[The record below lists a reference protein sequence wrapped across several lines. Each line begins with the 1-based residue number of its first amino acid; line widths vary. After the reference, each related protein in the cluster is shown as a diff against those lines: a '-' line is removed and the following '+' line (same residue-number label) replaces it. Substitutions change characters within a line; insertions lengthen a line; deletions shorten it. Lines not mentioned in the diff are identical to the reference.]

1 MIIVN
6 THTLFNQLKQ
16 HIQTK
21 PFVLLQIY
29 SDVKAHPQEN
39 RVSCYYVDFQ
49 DEQYIVPIH
58 HTEKYSL
65 DYKAEVIQTDQTIYV
80 SDIKKYKHNTLVISK
95 DVRDMNWSYYL
106 QHNKPYDF
114 EQHLTGAHHHYNRL
128 HYNKDDVND
137 LVPLVKHIEYLEPI
151 AKNLYQSYEEH
162 DQTTLLTLQ
171 DIERHGLRTYE
182 KMVYSEY
189 NPYTSTGRPSNRFG
203 GMNFAALNKS
213 DGSRKEFISRFNNGV
228 LVEMDFDAYHL
239 RLIGEII
246 GYQFPKGSVHEHMGK
261 LYGLPYEEAK
271 ALSFKY
277 LYGGI
282 TDEVSDNPFFSKV
295 NDYIKLLWQDFQTN
309 NFVESYIYSRRIY
322 RKNLQD
328 MNPNKLFNYMIQLM
342 ETENNIEILNRLQP
356 KLEQYNSKL
365 VLYNYDAFL
374 FDFDTK
380 DGLDFL
386 NMVKQTIECGG
397 KYPVKIGK
405 GVNYHDM
412 QDITEKFK
420 WN

>member
-6 THTLFNQLKQ
+6 TNTLFNQLKQ
-16 HIQTK
+16 YIQNK
-21 PFVLLQIY
+21 PFVLLQMY
-29 SDVKAHPQEN
+29 SDVNAHPQEN

-58 HTEKYSL
+58 HTEKYQ
-65 DYKAEVIQTDQTIYV
+65 DDFEIIQTEQTIFV
-80 SDIKKYKHNTLVISK
+80 QDLKQYKHNTLVISK

-106 QHNKPYDF
+106 QHNKSYDI
-114 EQHLTGAHHHYNRL
+114 EQHLTSAHHHYNRL
-128 HYNKDDVND
+128 YYNNKNTND
-137 LVPLVKHIEYLEPI
+137 LIPLVKHAEYLKPI
-151 AKNLYQSYEEH
+151 SKALYESYEQQ
-162 DQTTLLTLQ
+162 DQTIL
-171 DIERHGLRTYE
+171 DILHKIEKNGLRTYE
-182 KMVYSEY
+182 KIVYSEY

-213 DGSRKEFISRFNNGV
+213 DGSRKQFISRFNNGV
-228 LVEMDFDAYHL
+228 LVDMDFDAYHL

-246 GYQFPKGSVHEHMGK
+246 GYKFPKGSVHEHMAE
-261 LYGLPYEEAK
+261 LYGLPYDEAK

-282 TDEVSDNPFFSKV
+282 SDEVSDNPFFSKV
-295 NDYIKLLWQDFQTN
+295 NDYIKLLWQDYKTN
-309 NFVESYIYSRRIY
+309 NFVKSYIYNRTIY
-322 RKNLQD
+322 KKNLQD

-342 ETENNIEILNRLQP
+342 ETENNIKILNELQP
-356 KLEQYNSKL
+356 KLENYESKL
-365 VLYNYDAFL
+365 VLYNYDSFL

-380 DGLDFL
+380 DGLEFL
-386 NMVKQTIECGG
+386 NMVKETIESGG
-397 KYPVKIGK
+397 KYPVKISK

-420 WN
+420 

>member
-6 THTLFNQLKQ
+6 TQKLFNQLKQ

-58 HTEKYSL
+58 HTEKYQ
-65 DYKAEVIQTDQTIYV
+65 DEIQMIETNQTIFVQDLKQYH
-80 SDIKKYKHNTLVISK
+80 HNTLVFGK
-95 DVRDMNWSYYL
+95 DIRDMNWAYYL

-114 EQHLTGAHHHYNRL
+114 EQHLTNAHHHYNRL
-128 HYNKDDVND
+128 HHDKKNIND
-137 LVPLVKHIEYLEPI
+137 LIPLVKHLQYFKPI
-151 AKNLYQSYEEH
+151 AEDLFKFYEEH
-162 DQTTLLTLQ
+162 DQTLLTNLYQ
-171 DIERHGLRTYE
+171 IERNGLKTYE
-182 KMVYSEY
+182 KIVYSEY
-189 NPYTSTGRPSNRFG
+189 NPYTATGRPSNRFG

-213 DGSRKEFISRFNNGV
+213 DGSRKQFISRFNNGV
-228 LVEMDFDAYHL
+228 LVEMDFDGYHL
-239 RLIGEII
+239 RLIGEIV
-246 GYQFPKGSVHEHMGK
+246 GYQFPQGSVHEHMGK
-261 LYGLPYEEAK
+261 LYGLPYKEAK
-271 ALSFKY
+271 ALSFQY

-282 TDEVSDNPFFSKV
+282 TDEVSNNPFFKKV
-295 NDYIKLLWQDFQTN
+295 NQYIDLLWNDFQTN

-342 ETENNIEILNRLQP
+342 ETENNIEILSKLYP
-356 KLEQYNSKL
+356 KLQQYNSKL

-374 FDFDTK
+374 FDFNPE

-386 NMVKQTIECGG
+386 NMVKQTIESDG
-397 KYPVKIGK
+397 KYPVKTSK
-405 GVNYHDM
+405 GVNYHEM

-420 WN
+420 

>member
-6 THTLFNQLKQ
+6 TNTLFNQLKQ
-16 HIQTK
+16 QIQSK
-21 PFVLLQIY
+21 PFVLLQMY

-58 HTEKYSL
+58 HTEKYQ
-65 DYKAEVIQTDQTIYV
+65 DEIQMIQTNQTIFVQDLKQY
-80 SDIKKYKHNTLVISK
+80 YHNTLVFGK
-95 DVRDMNWSYYL
+95 DIRDMNWSYYL
-106 QHNKPYDF
+106 QHNKPYDS
-114 EQHLTGAHHHYNRL
+114 EQHLTSAHHHYNRL
-128 HYNKDDVND
+128 HHDKKNIND
-137 LVPLVKHIEYLEPI
+137 LIPLVKHTEYFKPLAENLFQHYTEQDQTLLE
-151 AKNLYQSYEEH
+151 NLYQ
-162 DQTTLLTLQ
+162 
-171 DIERHGLRTYE
+171 IERNGLKTYE
-182 KMVYSEY
+182 KIVYSEY

-213 DGSRKEFISRFNNGV
+213 DGSREQFISRFNNGV

-246 GYQFPKGSVHEHMGK
+246 GYEFPKTSVHEHMAE
-261 LYGLPYEEAK
+261 LYGLPYDEAK

-309 NFVESYIYSRRIY
+309 NFVESYIYNRKIY

-342 ETENNIEILNRLQP
+342 ETENNIKILSKLQP
-356 KLEQYNSKL
+356 KLQEYDSKL

-374 FDFDTK
+374 FDFNPEE
-380 DGLDFL
+380 GLEFL
-386 NMVKQTIECGG
+386 NIVKQTIESDG

-412 QDITEKFK
+412 QDITEKF
-420 WN
+420 NG

>member
-6 THTLFNQLKQ
+6 TNTLFNQLKQ

-58 HTEKYSL
+58 HTEKYQ
-65 DYKAEVIQTDQTIYV
+65 DEIQMIETEQTIFVQDLKQY
-80 SDIKKYKHNTLVISK
+80 YHNTLVFGK
-95 DVRDMNWSYYL
+95 DIRDMNWSYYL
-106 QHNKPYDF
+106 QHNKPYES
-114 EQHLTGAHHHYNRL
+114 EQHLTSAHHHYNRL
-128 HYNKDDVND
+128 HYDKKDTND
-137 LVPLVKHIEYLEPI
+137 LVPLVKHLEYFKPI
-151 AKNLYQSYEEH
+151 AEDLFESYTERDQTLLTNLYQ
-162 DQTTLLTLQ
+162 
-171 DIERHGLRTYE
+171 IERNGLKTYE
-182 KMVYSEY
+182 KIVYSEY

-213 DGSRKEFISRFNNGV
+213 DGSRKQFISRFNNGV

-246 GYQFPKGSVHEHMGK
+246 GYEFPPGSVHEHMGK
-261 LYGLPYEEAK
+261 LYGLPYDEAK

-309 NFVESYIYSRRIY
+309 NFVESYIYNRKIY

-342 ETENNIEILNRLQP
+342 ETENNIKILNELQP
-356 KLEQYNSKL
+356 KLQQYDSKL
-365 VLYNYDAFL
+365 ILYNYDAFL
-374 FDFDTK
+374 FDFNPT

-386 NMVKQTIECGG
+386 NVVKQTIESGG
-397 KYPVKIGK
+397 TYPVKISK

-420 WN
+420 

>member
-261 LYGLPYEEAK
+261 LYGLPYDEAK
-271 ALSFKY
+271 ALSFQY

-282 TDEVSDNPFFSKV
+282 TDEVSNNPFFSKV

-309 NFVESYIYSRRIY
+309 NFVESYIYSRRIH

-420 WN
+420 

>member
-6 THTLFNQLKQ
+6 TQKLFNQLKQ

-58 HTEKYSL
+58 HTEKYQ
-65 DYKAEVIQTDQTIYV
+65 DEIQMIETNQTIFVQDLKQY
-80 SDIKKYKHNTLVISK
+80 YHNTLVFGK
-95 DVRDMNWSYYL
+95 DIRDMNWAYYL

-114 EQHLTGAHHHYNRL
+114 EQHLTSAHHHYNRL
-128 HYNKDDVND
+128 HHDKKNIND
-137 LVPLVKHIEYLEPI
+137 LIPLVKHLQYFKPI
-151 AKNLYQSYEEH
+151 AEDLFKFYEEH
-162 DQTTLLTLQ
+162 DQTLLTNLYQ
-171 DIERHGLRTYE
+171 IERNGLKTYE
-182 KMVYSEY
+182 KIVYSEY
-189 NPYTSTGRPSNRFG
+189 NPYTATGRPSNRFG

-213 DGSRKEFISRFNNGV
+213 DGSRKQFISRFNNGV

-239 RLIGEII
+239 RLIGEIV
-246 GYQFPKGSVHEHMGK
+246 GYQFPQGSVHEHMGK

-271 ALSFKY
+271 ALSFQY

-282 TDEVSDNPFFSKV
+282 TDEVSNNPFFKKV
-295 NDYIKLLWQDFQTN
+295 NQYIDLLWNDFQTN

-342 ETENNIEILNRLQP
+342 ETENNIEILSKLYP
-356 KLEQYNSKL
+356 KLQQYNSKL
-365 VLYNYDAFL
+365 VLYNYDSFL
-374 FDFDTK
+374 FDFNPE

-386 NMVKQTIECGG
+386 NMVKQTIESDG
-397 KYPVKIGK
+397 KYPVKTSK
-405 GVNYHDM
+405 GVNYHEM

-420 WN
+420 

>member
-6 THTLFNQLKQ
+6 TNTLFNQLKQ
-16 HIQTK
+16 QIQSK
-21 PFVLLQIY
+21 PFVLLQMY
-29 SDVKAHPQEN
+29 SDVNAHPQEN

-58 HTEKYSL
+58 HTEKYQ
-65 DYKAEVIQTDQTIYV
+65 DDIQMIQTEQTIFVQDLKQY
-80 SDIKKYKHNTLVISK
+80 YHNTLVFGK
-95 DVRDMNWSYYL
+95 DIRDMNWSYYL
-106 QHNKPYDF
+106 QHNKPYDT
-114 EQHLTGAHHHYNRL
+114 EQHLTNAHHHYYRI
-128 HYNKDDVND
+128 HYDKKNIND
-137 LVPLVKHIEYLEPI
+137 IVPLVKHTEYLKPI
-151 AKNLYQSYEEH
+151 AENLFEHYEKQDQTLLENLYQ
-162 DQTTLLTLQ
+162 
-171 DIERHGLRTYE
+171 IERRGLKTYE
-182 KMVYSEY
+182 KIVYSEY

-213 DGSRKEFISRFNNGV
+213 DGSRKQFISRFNNGM

-239 RLIGEII
+239 RLIGEIV
-246 GYQFPKGSVHEHMGK
+246 GYKFPKTSVHEHMAE
-261 LYGLPYEEAK
+261 LYGLPYDEAK

-295 NDYIKLLWQDFQTN
+295 NDYIKLLWQDYKTN
-309 NFVESYIYSRRIY
+309 NFVQSYIYNRKIY

-342 ETENNIEILNRLQP
+342 ETENNIKILNELQP
-356 KLEQYNSKL
+356 KLQQYNSKL
-365 VLYNYDAFL
+365 VLYNYDSFL

-386 NMVKQTIECGG
+386 NIVKQTIESGG

-412 QDITEKFK
+412 QDITEKF
-420 WN
+420 NG

>member
-6 THTLFNQLKQ
+6 TQKLFNQLKQ
-16 HIQTK
+16 QIQSK
-21 PFVLLQIY
+21 PFVLLQMY
-29 SDVKAHPQEN
+29 SDVNAHPQEN

-58 HTEKYSL
+58 HTEKYQ
-65 DYKAEVIQTDQTIYV
+65 DDIQMIQTEQTIFVQDLKQY
-80 SDIKKYKHNTLVISK
+80 YHNTLVFGK
-95 DVRDMNWSYYL
+95 DIRDMNWSYYL
-106 QHNKPYDF
+106 QHNKPYDT
-114 EQHLTGAHHHYNRL
+114 EQHLTNAHHHYYRL
-128 HYNKDDVND
+128 HYDKKNIND
-137 LVPLVKHIEYLEPI
+137 IVPLVKHIEYLKPI
-151 AKNLYQSYEEH
+151 AENLFEHYEKQDQTLLENLYQ
-162 DQTTLLTLQ
+162 
-171 DIERHGLRTYE
+171 IERSGLKTYE
-182 KMVYSEY
+182 KIVYSEY

-213 DGSRKEFISRFNNGV
+213 DGSRKQFISRFNNGV

-239 RLIGEII
+239 RLIGEIV
-246 GYQFPKGSVHEHMGK
+246 GYDFPKTSVHEHMAE
-261 LYGLPYEEAK
+261 LYGLPYDEAK

-295 NDYIKLLWQDFQTN
+295 NDYIKLLWNDYETN
-309 NFVESYIYSRRIY
+309 NFVESYIYNRKIY
-322 RKNLQD
+322 RKNLRD

-342 ETENNIEILNRLQP
+342 ETENNIKILNELNP
-356 KLEQYNSKL
+356 KLQQYNSKL
-365 VLYNYDAFL
+365 VLYNYDSFL

-386 NMVKQTIECGG
+386 NIVKQTIESDG

-412 QDITEKFK
+412 QDITEKF
-420 WN
+420 NG

>member
-6 THTLFNQLKQ
+6 TNTLYNQLKQ
-16 HIQTK
+16 HIQSK
-21 PFVLLQIY
+21 PFVLLQMY
-29 SDVKAHPQEN
+29 SDVNTHPQEN

-49 DEQYIVPIH
+49 DEQYIVPIY
-58 HTEKYSL
+58 HTEKYQ
-65 DYKAEVIQTDQTIYV
+65 DNIEMIETEQTIFVQDLKRYQ
-80 SDIKKYKHNTLVISK
+80 HNTLVFSK

-106 QHNKPYDF
+106 QTNQSYDT
-114 EQHLTGAHHHYNRL
+114 EQHLTSAHQHYYRL
-128 HYNKDDVND
+128 HYDKDNVND
-137 LVPLVKHIEYLEPI
+137 LVPLVKHIEYFKPI
-151 AKNLYQSYEEH
+151 ADNLYQQYQEQ
-162 DQTTLLTLQ
+162 DQTILTTLHH
-171 DIERHGLRTYE
+171 IEKQGLKTYK
-182 KMVYSEY
+182 KMTYSEY

-213 DGSRKEFISRFNNGV
+213 DGSRKQFISRFNNGV

-246 GYQFPKGSVHEHMGK
+246 GYDFPKTSVHEHMAE
-261 LYGLPYEEAK
+261 LYGLPYDEAK

-309 NFVESYIYSRRIY
+309 NFVKSYIYNRTIFK
-322 RKNLQD
+322 KNLSD

-342 ETENNIEILNRLQP
+342 ETENNVKILNELQP
-356 KLEQYNSKL
+356 KLQQYNSKL
-365 VLYNYDAFL
+365 VLYNYDSFL

-380 DGLDFL
+380 DGLEFL
-386 NMVKQTIECGG
+386 NMVKKTIESGG
-397 KYPVKIGK
+397 KYPVKISK

-412 QDITEKFK
+412 QDITEKF
-420 WN
+420 ND

>member
-6 THTLFNQLKQ
+6 TQKLFNQLKQ

-58 HTEKYSL
+58 HTEKYQ
-65 DYKAEVIQTDQTIYV
+65 DEIQMIETNQTIFVQDLKQYH
-80 SDIKKYKHNTLVISK
+80 HNTLVFGK
-95 DVRDMNWSYYL
+95 DIRDMNWSYYL
-106 QHNKPYDF
+106 QHNKPYDS
-114 EQHLTGAHHHYNRL
+114 EQHLTSAHHHYNRL
-128 HYNKDDVND
+128 HHDKKNIND
-137 LVPLVKHIEYLEPI
+137 LIPLVKHLEYFKPI
-151 AKNLYQSYEEH
+151 AEDLFESYTEQDQTLLMNLYQ
-162 DQTTLLTLQ
+162 
-171 DIERHGLRTYE
+171 IERNGLKTYE
-182 KMVYSEY
+182 KIVYSEY

-213 DGSRKEFISRFNNGV
+213 DGSREQFISRFNNGV

-239 RLIGEII
+239 RLIGEIVD
-246 GYQFPKGSVHEHMGK
+246 YKFPKGSVHEHMGK

-295 NDYIKLLWQDFQTN
+295 NDYIKLLWKDFQTN
-309 NFVESYIYSRRIY
+309 NFVESYIYNRKIY

-342 ETENNIEILNRLQP
+342 ETENNIKILNELQP
-356 KLEQYNSKL
+356 KLQQYDSKL
-365 VLYNYDAFL
+365 ILYNYDAFL
-374 FDFDTK
+374 FDFNPT

-386 NMVKQTIECGG
+386 NVVKQTIESGG
-397 KYPVKIGK
+397 TYPVKISK

-420 WN
+420 

>member
-6 THTLFNQLKQ
+6 TQKLFNQLKQ
-16 HIQTK
+16 QIQSK
-21 PFVLLQIY
+21 PFVLLQMY
-29 SDVKAHPQEN
+29 SDVNAHPQEN

-58 HTEKYSL
+58 HTEKYQ
-65 DYKAEVIQTDQTIYV
+65 DDIQMIQTEQTIFVQDLKQY
-80 SDIKKYKHNTLVISK
+80 YHNTLVFGK
-95 DVRDMNWSYYL
+95 DIRDMNWSYYL
-106 QHNKPYDF
+106 QHNKPYDT
-114 EQHLTGAHHHYNRL
+114 EQHLTNAHHHYYRI
-128 HYNKDDVND
+128 HYDKKNIND
-137 LVPLVKHIEYLEPI
+137 IVPLVKHTEYLKPI
-151 AKNLYQSYEEH
+151 AENLFHHYEKQDQTILENLYQ
-162 DQTTLLTLQ
+162 
-171 DIERHGLRTYE
+171 IERSGLKTYE
-182 KMVYSEY
+182 KIVYSEY

-213 DGSRKEFISRFNNGV
+213 DGSRKQFISRFNNGV

-239 RLIGEII
+239 RLIGEIV
-246 GYQFPKGSVHEHMGK
+246 GYDFPKTSVHEHMAE
-261 LYGLPYEEAK
+261 LYGLPYDEAK

-295 NDYIKLLWQDFQTN
+295 NDYIKLLWNDYETN
-309 NFVESYIYSRRIY
+309 NFVESYIYNRKIY
-322 RKNLQD
+322 RKNLRD

-342 ETENNIEILNRLQP
+342 ETENNIKILNELNP
-356 KLEQYNSKL
+356 KLQQYNSKL
-365 VLYNYDAFL
+365 VLYNYDSFL

-386 NMVKQTIECGG
+386 NIVKQTIESDG

-412 QDITEKFK
+412 QDITEKF
-420 WN
+420 NG

>member
-239 RLIGEII
+239 RLIGEIVD
-246 GYQFPKGSVHEHMGK
+246 YKFPKGSVHEHMGK

-412 QDITEKFK
+412 QDITEKF
-420 WN
+420 NG

>member
-213 DGSRKEFISRFNNGV
+213 DGSRKQFISRFNNGV

-420 WN
+420 

>member
-6 THTLFNQLKQ
+6 TNTLFNQLKQ
-16 HIQTK
+16 HIQSK
-21 PFVLLQIY
+21 PFVLLQMY

-58 HTEKYSL
+58 HTEKYQ
-65 DYKAEVIQTDQTIYV
+65 DDFEIIQTEQTIFV
-80 SDIKKYKHNTLVISK
+80 QDLKQYKHNTLVISK

-106 QHNKPYDF
+106 QHNKSYDI
-114 EQHLTGAHHHYNRL
+114 EQHLTSAHHHYNRL
-128 HYNKDDVND
+128 YYNNKNTND
-137 LVPLVKHIEYLEPI
+137 LIPLVKHAEYLKPI
-151 AKNLYQSYEEH
+151 SKALYESYEQQ
-162 DQTTLLTLQ
+162 DQTILDNLHK
-171 DIERHGLRTYE
+171 IEKNGLRTYE
-182 KMVYSEY
+182 KIVYSEY

-213 DGSRKEFISRFNNGV
+213 DGSRKQFISRFNNGV
-228 LVEMDFDAYHL
+228 LVDMDFDAYHL

-246 GYQFPKGSVHEHMGK
+246 GYKFPKGSVHEHMAE
-261 LYGLPYEEAK
+261 LYGLPYDEAK

-282 TDEVSDNPFFSKV
+282 SDEVSDNPFFSKV
-295 NDYIKLLWQDFQTN
+295 NDYIKLLWQDYKTN
-309 NFVESYIYSRRIY
+309 NFVKSYIYNRTIY
-322 RKNLQD
+322 KKNLQD

-342 ETENNIEILNRLQP
+342 ETENNIKILNELQP
-356 KLEQYNSKL
+356 KLENYESKL
-365 VLYNYDAFL
+365 VLYNYDSFL

-380 DGLDFL
+380 DGLEFL
-386 NMVKQTIECGG
+386 NMVKETIESGG
-397 KYPVKIGK
+397 KYPVKISK

-420 WN
+420 

>member
-6 THTLFNQLKQ
+6 TNTLFNQLKQ
-16 HIQTK
+16 QIQSK
-21 PFVLLQIY
+21 PFVLLQMY
-29 SDVKAHPQEN
+29 SDVNAHPQEN

-58 HTEKYSL
+58 HTEKYQ
-65 DYKAEVIQTDQTIYV
+65 DDIQMIQTEQTIFVQDLKQY
-80 SDIKKYKHNTLVISK
+80 YHNTLVFGK
-95 DVRDMNWSYYL
+95 DIRDMNWSYYL
-106 QHNKPYDF
+106 QQNKPYDT
-114 EQHLTGAHHHYNRL
+114 EQHLTNAHHHYYRI
-128 HYNKDDVND
+128 HYDKKNIND
-137 LVPLVKHIEYLEPI
+137 IVPLVKHTEYLKPI
-151 AKNLYQSYEEH
+151 AENLFEHYEKQDQTILENLYQ
-162 DQTTLLTLQ
+162 
-171 DIERHGLRTYE
+171 IERNGLKTYE
-182 KMVYSEY
+182 KIVYSEY

-213 DGSRKEFISRFNNGV
+213 DGSRKQFISRFNNGV

-246 GYQFPKGSVHEHMGK
+246 GYKFPKTSVHEHMAE
-261 LYGLPYEEAK
+261 LYGLPYDEAK

-295 NDYIKLLWQDFQTN
+295 NDYIKLLWQDYKTN
-309 NFVESYIYSRRIY
+309 NFVESYIYNRKIY

-342 ETENNIEILNRLQP
+342 ETENNIKILNELQP
-356 KLEQYNSKL
+356 KLQQYNSKL
-365 VLYNYDAFL
+365 VLYNYDSFL

-386 NMVKQTIECGG
+386 NIVKQTIESDG

-412 QDITEKFK
+412 QDITEKF
-420 WN
+420 NG

>member
-420 WN
+420 

>member
-6 THTLFNQLKQ
+6 TNTLFNQLKQ

-58 HTEKYSL
+58 HTEKYQ
-65 DYKAEVIQTDQTIYV
+65 DKIQMIETNQTIFVQDLKQYH
-80 SDIKKYKHNTLVISK
+80 HNTLVFGK
-95 DVRDMNWSYYL
+95 DIRDMNWSYYL
-106 QHNKPYDF
+106 QHNKPYDT
-114 EQHLTGAHHHYNRL
+114 EQHLTSAHHHYNRL
-128 HYNKDDVND
+128 HHDKKDVND
-137 LVPLVKHIEYLEPI
+137 LVPLVKHLQYFKPI
-151 AKNLYQSYEEH
+151 AENLFESYTEQDQTLLMNLYQ
-162 DQTTLLTLQ
+162 
-171 DIERHGLRTYE
+171 IERNGLKTYE
-182 KMVYSEY
+182 KIVYSEY

-213 DGSRKEFISRFNNGV
+213 DGSRKQFISRFNNGV

-246 GYQFPKGSVHEHMGK
+246 GYEFPPGSVHEHMGK

-295 NDYIKLLWQDFQTN
+295 NDYIKLLWKDFQTN
-309 NFVESYIYSRRIY
+309 NFVESYIYNRKIY

-342 ETENNIEILNRLQP
+342 ETENNIEILSKLQP
-356 KLEQYNSKL
+356 KLQEYDSKL

-374 FDFDTK
+374 FDFNPEE
-380 DGLDFL
+380 GLEFL
-386 NMVKQTIECGG
+386 NIVKQTIESDG

-412 QDITEKFK
+412 QDITEKF
-420 WN
+420 NG